1 MEQTNDQTKAT
12 RQSDAD
18 ILSAERE
25 SDTGIAKAT
34 RLSDAEILAVQR
46 HQKINLI
53 WEYTQAYTAVL
64 VITVVLL
71 TAAYIAITTKDD
83 GKRTAALLFMTGL
96 ANLVAGFYFGR
107 TNHTRPTGE
116 GR

>member
-1 MEQTNDQTKAT
+1 MEASRQTVSVTE
-12 RQSDAD
+12 DA
-18 ILSAERE
+18 LA
-25 SDTGIAKAT
+25 AKAT
-34 RLSDAEILAVQR
+34 RLSDAEILAVSR

-53 WEYTQAYTAVL
+53 WEYTQAYMAVL
-64 VITVVLL
+64 VISTVLIS
-71 TAAYIAITTKDD
+71 TTYIAITTKND

-116 GR
+116 EK

>member
-1 MEQTNDQTKAT
+1 ME
-12 RQSDAD
+12 
-18 ILSAERE
+18 I
-25 SDTGIAKAT
+25 KAT
-34 RLSDAEILAVQR
+34 RLSEAEQLAVER

-53 WEYTQAYTAVL
+53 WEYTQAYMAIL
-64 VITVVLL
+64 VITTVLIS
-71 TAAYIAITTKDD
+71 TTFIAIETRDD

-116 GR
+116 NR